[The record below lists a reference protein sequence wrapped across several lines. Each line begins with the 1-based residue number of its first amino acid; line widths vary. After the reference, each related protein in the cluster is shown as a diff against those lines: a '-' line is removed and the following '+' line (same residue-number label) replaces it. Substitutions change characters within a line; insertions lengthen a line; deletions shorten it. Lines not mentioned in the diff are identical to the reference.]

1 MSSLDQIPFLSGF
14 LTMDATNRGRE
25 AQQFQQAQQF
35 MTLQNQMEDAPLKR
49 EILRAQVDEHRGK
62 AAKMKRM
69 DALLEQV
76 QAGGADKMSPDQL
89 EKIGQFLAFGEHPG
103 AATILKIADGR
114 RADASNASTMGAL
127 RSQTVTD
134 APAATEADAV
144 ARINAGGGA
153 PMSIGVGDN
162 PNVIPRTDGG
172 LFAPLMESPN
182 KAIAMRAKLLQ
193 EAMDKTSGRVDPDK
207 WVKLADGLAAQD
219 ASFQQQNA
227 LLGKRGEQAQ
237 EGRQFTADNRAPP
250 APRREPLRAVMGD
263 DGKPVLLPESEAVG
277 KTPFSPSIA
286 GAGDLR
292 PDTLQFL
299 AKQYLTG
306 DRQAVAGFAR
316 SATARIAIQNAIV
329 DEAKA
334 QNLSPEQTAAQIADF
349 AGTMAGSRTVG
360 QRAANISLAATE
372 AQEMLAIVKE
382 TSDEFART
390 DFVPWNMA
398 LKAWETNTGDPKIA
412 KFGASVNALVNVY
425 ARAIN
430 PTGVPTVSDKEHA
443 RAVLNTVQA
452 PAQVDAV
459 LGIIRRELEIAKKA
473 PLAVREATR
482 ERVAGP
488 AAPRGPTTEPASI
501 EAAVKASGYDY
512 QPDKYEYRVGA
523 GGRVQ
528 RKPK

>member
-1 MSSLDQIPFLSGF
+1 MSALDQIPFLSGF
-14 LTMDATNRGRE
+14 MQMDAVNRGKE
-25 AQQFQQAQQF
+25 TAQLGQMGQFA
-35 MTLQNQMEDAPLKR
+35 TLQNTLRQAEDAPIKS
-49 EILRAQVDEHRGK
+49 EILRAQLDEHRGK
-62 AAKMKRM
+62 AAKLKRM
-69 DALLEQV
+69 DAMFQQLQE
-76 QAGGADKMSPDQL
+76 GGAQQMSPDQL
-89 EKIGQFLAFGEHPG
+89 EKVGQFLAMGEHPG
-103 AATILKIADGR
+103 AATILGIADKR
-114 RADASNASTMGAL
+114 RKMVSDQQTMGSM
-127 RSQTVTD
+127 RSQMVAD
-134 APAATEADAV
+134 PPAATEADAV

-153 PMSIGVGDN
+153 PMSIGIGDN
-162 PNVIPRTDGG
+162 PNVIPRAQGG
-172 LFAPLMESPN
+172 LFAPMMESPN

-193 EAMDKTSGRVDPDK
+193 EAMDKSGDRTDPQQWLK
-207 WVKLADGLAAQD
+207 FAEKLGTDNAQ
-219 ASFQQQNA
+219 FQQQKD
-227 LLGKRGEQAQ
+227 LLTQRGDQAQ
-237 EGRQFTADNRAPP
+237 AGREYVVANRPE
-250 APRREPLRAVMGD
+250 RRETLKAVMGD
-263 DGKPVLLPESEAVG
+263 DGKPVLLPESQAVG

-372 AQEMLAIVKE
+372 AQEMLGIVKE
-382 TSDEFART
+382 TSDKFART

-398 LKAWETNTGDPKIA
+398 LRAYETNTGDPKIA
-412 KFGASVNALVNVY
+412 EFGASVNALVNVY

-443 RAVLNTVQA
+443 RAVLNTVQS

-459 LGIIRRELEIAKKA
+459 LGIIRRELEIAKAA
-473 PLAVREATR
+473 PGKVKEATR
-482 ERVAGP
+482 ERVVG
-488 AAPRGPTTEPASI
+488 APRGPTSDVAQVESAVR
-501 EAAVKASGYDY
+501 AAGYAY
-512 QPDKYEYRVGA
+512 EPDKYDYRVGA